1 MERKGKLLVVD
12 DEEIVLKSVG
22 KSLTREKHTVDTAI
36 SADVALQ
43 KVRTGTYDVVIT
55 DWKMPGIDG
64 LELIARIKDI
74 QPDAEIIMMTGYS
87 SVESAVKAMSLGA
100 FDYISKPFTP
110 DDIAQAVDKALKE
123 KKTVEAV
130 TPKADIPSFV
140 RNLMTEATVI
150 GPKRKGNN
158 FVFDIIQDPREISLD
173 YTSTILPP
181 KKFFLPQYETL
192 LEFSRKEQKVSAPDL
207 KPQKKVFFG
216 IHPCD
221 MQAIL
226 KLDYAFTKGNCEAN
240 YMARRENSLFIG
252 VSCRPD
258 RNCFCEGVGSYITNE
273 GFDLFF
279 VDIGDKYYI
288 ETITQAGKEL
298 LWKHANISP
307 PSGDDR
313 KSALQTKERNRK
325 FQMPLGCHRLALPE
339 LLEISSDDDLWV
351 DISKKCTSCGSC
363 TIVCPTCYCFD
374 VSDFLN
380 LDLERGTRVRRW
392 DSCQLENFAV
402 VGTGENFRK
411 DRKQRLRHRLNRKY
425 LYETDEY
432 GKPSCVGCG
441 RCIRACVAGIDIREA
456 VNTLAER
463 HAEQLQGYLEYA
475 IAPGGTKR

>member
-1 MERKGKLLVVD
+1 MEGKGKLLVVD

-22 KSLTREKHTVDTAI
+22 RALTREKHTVDTAI

-43 KVRTGTYDVVIT
+43 KVRAGKYDVVIT

-64 LELIARIKDI
+64 IELIARIKDI

-110 DDIAQAVDKALKE
+110 EDIAQAVDKALKE

-130 TPKADIPSFV
+130 MLKSDLPSFLE
-140 RNLMTEATVI
+140 RLMAQTTVI

-158 FVFDIIQDPREISLD
+158 FVFDEIKDPGEISLE

-192 LEFSRKEQKVSAPDL
+192 LEFDRKEHKASAPDIET
-207 KPQKKVFFG
+207 QKKIFFG

-226 KLDYAFTKGNCEAN
+226 KLDYAFTKGNIEAN
-240 YMARRENSLFIG
+240 YMARREDSLFIG
-252 VSCRPD
+252 VSCHPD
-258 RNCFCEGVGSYITNE
+258 RSCFCEGVGSYVTNE

-288 ETITQAGKEL
+288 ETITQEGKEL
-298 LWKHANISP
+298 LWKYANISQP
-307 PSGDDR
+307 TGDDR
-313 KSALQTKERNRK
+313 KSAMQTKERNRK

-351 DISKKCTSCGSC
+351 DIGKKCTSCGSC
-363 TIVCPTCYCFD
+363 NIVCPTCYCFD
-374 VSDFLN
+374 VSDVLN
-380 LDLERGTRVRRW
+380 LDLEKGTRVRRW
-392 DSCQLENFAV
+392 DSCQLENFAAV
-402 VGTGENFRK
+402 ATGENFRK

-425 LYETDEY
+425 LYETDAY

-441 RCIRACVAGIDIREA
+441 RCSRACVAGIDIKET
-456 VNTLAER
+456 VNTLTER
-463 HAEQLQGYLEYA
+463 YAEQLQGYLEYA